1 MGTIRNITPKSES
14 KFSLKKKLSIAA
26 ALAAIAAAT
35 YFFYTP
41 TGHRSVYGNKVSEYI
56 TTEAGRKAEVA
67 WLVKKGFNAYVGYG
81 VREYLVSNP
90 AWVQDFVLKCRRAGI
105 RDVGFVYGSESSV
118 LNELDKYQKR
128 CTNDSTKFSFV
139 VSEIEQYQSDGN
151 RPKFYT
157 TLRVVSAWGL
167 QNKVKRYV
175 YQGWPNQAD
184 CDSIVKYS
192 DRVYLHAYGKYH
204 TSTDVGAWIY
214 GYTKGRTAM
223 FADSKKR
230 MRGESGEDYNT
241 TIIYSC
247 ENPDPTKT
255 QFGAKYFLTKSVG
268 ELNGSFDTY
277 YKLHAPASTKDN
289 IQIGGWVLF
298 VEDQFKKIQP

>member
-105 RDVGFVYGSESSV
+105 RDVGFVYGSEMDSDTIFLNSPDFFTSNV
-118 LNELDKYQKR
+118 LLSKAVI
-128 CTNDSTKFSFV
+128 CFC
-139 VSEIEQYQSDGN
+139 DG
-151 RPKFYT
+151 
-157 TLRVVSAWGL
+157 
-167 QNKVKRYV
+167 
-175 YQGWPNQAD
+175 
-184 CDSIVKYS
+184 
-192 DRVYLHAYGKYH
+192 
-204 TSTDVGAWIY
+204 
-214 GYTKGRTAM
+214 
-223 FADSKKR
+223 
-230 MRGESGEDYNT
+230 
-241 TIIYSC
+241 
-247 ENPDPTKT
+247 
-255 QFGAKYFLTKSVG
+255 
-268 ELNGSFDTY
+268 
-277 YKLHAPASTKDN
+277 
-289 IQIGGWVLF
+289 
-298 VEDQFKKIQP
+298 